1 MRKIKIL
8 SLIATMLAA
17 GCVVAPGP
25 GPRAGGVLVP
35 FLPPVVVLG
44 EEPYYHHKDF
54 YYHYSHDRWYYSRSR
69 RGPWTDLPRDHY
81 PNEVRHE
88 RREHREGW
96 GRDRD

>member
-44 EEPYYHHKDF
+44 EEPYY
-54 YYHYSHDRWYYSRSR
+54 SRSR